1 GVNRYYMCLIDL
13 LGLGGGGNFD
23 LCLDGYSFQ
32 MYLYDYLK
40 KRGLSYTAE
49 MFRREA
55 QVTTQPPLE
64 FHEYPHGFFCFCF
77 NIELTIL

>member
-1 GVNRYYMCLIDL
+1 
-13 LGLGGGGNFD
+13 
-23 LCLDGYSFQ
+23 FQ

-49 MFRREA
+49 MFRKEA

-64 FHEYPHGFFCFCF
+64 FHEYPHGF
-77 NIELTIL
+77 LH